1 MVKSNNFPITSENMP
16 GEEQTN
22 SPEPKQGAPKVTLTA
37 IGSGR
42 KIDLRNTGILTL
54 LVCHGRDSADEA
66 TEVHTAV
73 RERYPLASTLM
84 TASLVNLRIVPRMFR
99 GVAEGAIRKA
109 YQEAVDR
116 LEQGQ
121 KPEDYIVILL
131 DWDASVT
138 NSLGLY
144 HTAST
149 AGVAVLD
156 GEGSLLET
164 YQGADL
170 ALKAVSLLEKYVA

>member
-1 MVKSNNFPITSENMP
+1 MP
-16 GEEQTN
+16 GKEQST
-22 SPEPKQGAPKVTLTA
+22 SQESSVRAPKVTLTA

-42 KIDLRNTGILTL
+42 KIDLRQTGILTL
-54 LVCHGRDSADEA
+54 LVCHGRESADEA
-66 TEVHTAV
+66 TQVHTAV
-73 RERYPLASTLM
+73 RERYPLASTLV

-99 GVAEGAIRKA
+99 SVAENAIRKA
-109 YQEAVDR
+109 YQEAVGR

-121 KPEDYIVILL
+121 MPEDYIVILL

-144 HTAST
+144 NTAST

-156 GEGSLLET
+156 GEGNVLEIF
-164 YQGADL
+164 QGDDL
-170 ALKAVSLLEKYVA
+170 ASTAIRLLEKYMA